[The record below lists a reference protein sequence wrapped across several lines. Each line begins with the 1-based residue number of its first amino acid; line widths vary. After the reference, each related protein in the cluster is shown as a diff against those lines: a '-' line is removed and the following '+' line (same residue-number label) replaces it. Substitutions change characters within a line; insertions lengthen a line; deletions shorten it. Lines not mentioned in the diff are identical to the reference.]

1 MLHLF
6 SIAAGGA
13 VGALARYWVSAVAV
27 NNAQFRLP
35 YGTMLCNVLGS
46 FLMGICFVI
55 IMEKARISPEFR
67 PILMVGFLGAFTTFS
82 TFSLEAVTMLQE
94 GHIMSAAIYIILS
107 VVLCITALYGGLWF
121 TRLF

>member
-1 MLHLF
+1 MLHLL
-6 SIAAGGA
+6 SVAAGGA
-13 VGALARYWVSAVAV
+13 TGALARYWVSGVLI
-27 NNAQFRLP
+27 NNAQYKLP

-46 FLMGICFVI
+46 FLMGVFFVL
-55 IMEKARISPEFR
+55 IMEKARINPELR

-94 GHIMSAAIYIILS
+94 GHIMSAAIYILMS
-107 VVLCITALYGGLWF
+107 VVLCMVALYSGLWF

>member
-1 MLHLF
+1 MLHLL
-6 SIAAGGA
+6 SVAAGGA
-13 VGALARYWVSAVAV
+13 TGALARYWVSGVLV
-27 NNAQFRLP
+27 NNAQYKLP

-46 FLMGICFVI
+46 FLMGVFFVL
-55 IMEKARISPEFR
+55 IMEKARINPELR

-94 GHIMSAAIYIILS
+94 GHIMSAAIYILMS
-107 VVLCITALYGGLWF
+107 VVLCMVALYSGLWF